1 MSPID
6 DGSKRIF
13 RDKDS
18 IFRDERG
25 LLAMSHTTAF
35 MASVMGAVTG
45 VSGLA
50 AFFLGYDDA
59 ITLVTTAL
67 GLVGAGAGLEGWQSH
82 IEGRNQRGVQ
92 Q

>member
-13 RDKDS
+13 RDEDS

-25 LLAMSHTTAF
+25 LLHMSHVAVF
-35 MASVMGAVTG
+35 YAINAAAVTAIAG
-45 VSGLA
+45 IVAVFMSI
-50 AFFLGYDDA
+50 DA
-59 ITLVTTAL
+59 GSALVTTAL
-67 GLVGAGAGLEGWQSH
+67 GLMGAAAGLEGWQTH

-92 Q
+92 